1 MSPSEDSSDA
11 RRRGRSE
18 TGGLLVTSGF
28 HTVWHGIGFAIA
40 HCVRHRHGS
49 APIGLPRARIT
60 HLSRV
65 VVNSRV
71 TPAGQAAQ

>member
-18 TGGLLVTSGF
+18 TGGLLVSGF

-40 HCVRHRHGS
+40 HCVRHRHVS
-49 APIGLPRARIT
+49 ATIGLPRALIA

-65 VVNSRV
+65 VVSSS
-71 TPAGQAAQ
+71 